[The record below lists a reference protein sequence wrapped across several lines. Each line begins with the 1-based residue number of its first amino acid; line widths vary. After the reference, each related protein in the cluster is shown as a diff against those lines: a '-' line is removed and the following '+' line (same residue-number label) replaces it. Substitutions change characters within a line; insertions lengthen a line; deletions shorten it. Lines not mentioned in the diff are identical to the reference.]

1 MFRRLMVVFNLLFC
15 ITMETF
21 ETKEIHEDDIPYTS
35 DWEYD
40 LFEWGYLNPE
50 NILKN
55 QEDIDEVNKAI
66 KILEKYKAIW
76 DKNNWHL

>member
-1 MFRRLMVVFNLLFC
+1 
-15 ITMETF
+15 MEVF
-21 ETKEIHEDDIPYTS
+21 ETKEIYEDDVPYTS
-35 DWEYD
+35 DWGYD

-66 KILEKYKAIW
+66 KVLEKYKAIW
-76 DKNNWHL
+76 DENNWYL